1 MMMLIL
7 SILLLLQKLTN
18 FLWYYKKIQKEYSII
33 YNGHVFDVFLE
44 LFNIIC

>member
-7 SILLLLQKLTN
+7 LIPLLLQKLTK

-33 YNGHVFDVFLE
+33 YIGHVFNVFLE